1 MVSALTHTDALR
13 MLVEYSAPLE
23 QIKTELGKHSFDADQ
38 CLFVITPA
46 HMRDI
51 LERFLGG
58 ALTVEQI
65 EAWANL
71 IEMRDGLE
79 FADGEA
85 GPSRECLHELANPLL
100 TEPLSKESAL
110 RMRDELATQTI

>member
-1 MVSALTHTDALR
+1 MVSALTHAAALR
-13 MLVEYSAPLE
+13 MLVEYSQPLV
-23 QIKTELGKHSFDADQ
+23 QIKAELGKHPFDTNE

-51 LERFLGG
+51 LERFLSG
-58 ALTVEQI
+58 ALSAEQVED
-65 EAWANL
+65 WANL

-79 FADGEA
+79 FADGED

-100 TEPLSKESAL
+100 TEPLTKKSAE
-110 RMRDELATQTI
+110 RMRNALATQTI